1 MIPPPSVQ
9 NEGTVSLQHGNSRGK
24 DHGNVRLRL
33 LGSLTLWRDGA
44 PVALPASRKT
54 RALLTYLALAP
65 VATNRTRLCD
75 LLWDAPND
83 PRAELRWCLSK
94 LRALLDDDD
103 CKRVA
108 ATGETIALDFGPT
121 SIDANEVLH
130 AIQSDL
136 STVPL
141 DTLRETEA
149 LFDGPFA
156 DGLELD
162 GSPEF
167 TNWLAAQRR
176 RFRDVHVRLLEAL
189 IARCPTGSLD
199 AFMYIDKWLQLTP
212 FDCRPHDALLDA
224 LLASGRIQE
233 AELHLAA
240 TIKSF
245 DAEGV
250 SWLPI
255 RERWRAKRSAH
266 APAIEAFES
275 PSSGPRATLSE
286 ARGARRASICVMPF
300 ALRDANGTERRSVA
314 DGLTDDIITR
324 LAKLRAL
331 FVIARGSAYA
341 LAERRIAAEE
351 AGHLLNVDYV
361 ASGSLHIDRERLVV
375 VVELCDVRSGGI
387 LWAEDFRCKPDD
399 LLQAIEDIGD
409 RIVACIAEEIEGA
422 ERNRA
427 LLKSPESLDS
437 WEAYHRGLWHMYR
450 FNGADN
456 ARAMHF
462 FQRAI
467 RQDPTF
473 SRAYAG
479 LSFTHFQNAFL
490 HRPAERSLE
499 IDLAYEAAGQSL
511 LADDRDPAAHWA
523 MGRALWLR
531 ERHDDAL
538 GELQQCVRLSP
549 NFALGHYTLGFVQ
562 CQSGDPHAAIAAT
575 DMSRHLSPFDPLTFA
590 MHASRALAHARLREF
605 REAADWAMK
614 GAMRPNAHAHVL
626 AIAANCLG
634 MVSRDDEA
642 RRCVEA
648 IRRQAPNYTFD
659 DFARAFHLPAET
671 IALLRNHAPLIGL

>member
-1 MIPPPSVQ
+1 M
-9 NEGTVSLQHGNSRGK
+9 
-24 DHGNVRLRL
+24 
-33 LGSLTLWRDGA
+33 
-44 PVALPASRKT
+44 
-54 RALLTYLALAP
+54 LTYLALAP

-212 FDCRPHDALLDA
+212 FDCRSHNALLDA

-499 IDLAYEAAGQSL
+499 VDLAYEAAGQSL

-634 MVSRDDEA
+634 MVGRDDEA

>member
-1 MIPPPSVQ
+1 
-9 NEGTVSLQHGNSRGK
+9 
-24 DHGNVRLRL
+24 
-33 LGSLTLWRDGA
+33 LGSLSLWRDGA

-54 RALLTYLALAP
+54 RALLIYLALAP
-65 VATNRTRLCD
+65 APTNRTRLCD

-94 LRALLDDDD
+94 LRALLDDEDR
-103 CKRVA
+103 KRI
-108 ATGETIALDFGPT
+108 ATTGATIALDLV
-121 SIDANEVLH
+121 SANLDANEVLRVV
-130 AIQSDL
+130 QGDL
-136 STVPL
+136 TTAPL
-141 DTLRETEA
+141 DALRATEA
-149 LFDGPFA
+149 LFAGPLA
-156 DGLELD
+156 DGLEID

-167 TNWLAAQRR
+167 THWLDAQRR
-176 RFRDVHVRLLEAL
+176 RFHDAHVRLLDAL
-189 IARCPTGSLD
+189 IARCPKGSLD
-199 AFMYIDKWLQLTP
+199 AFTYIDKWLQLAP

-233 AELHLAA
+233 AELHLAT
-240 TIKSF
+240 TIKAF
-245 DAEGV
+245 DGEGV
-250 SWLPI
+250 NWLPI
-255 RERWRAKRSAH
+255 RERWRANRHAQ
-266 APAIEAFES
+266 APAIEAIEA
-275 PSSGPRATLSE
+275 PSTAVRTAAQETRNP
-286 ARGARRASICVMPF
+286 RRASICVMPF
-300 ALRDANGTERRSVA
+300 ALRGANASERRSVA

-341 LAERRIAAEE
+341 LAERKIAGDE
-351 AGHLLNVDYV
+351 AGRLLNVDYV
-361 ASGSLHIDRERLVV
+361 ASGSLQIDRDRLTVI
-375 VVELCDVRSGGI
+375 VELSDVRSGGI

-409 RIVACIAEEIEGA
+409 RIVACIAEEVEGA

-462 FQRAI
+462 FQLSI

-490 HRPAERSLE
+490 HRPTERLHE
-499 IDLAYEAAGQSL
+499 IDRAYEAAGQSL

-590 MHASRALAHARLREF
+590 MHASRALAHARLGDF

-634 MVSRDDEA
+634 MAGRDDEA

-648 IRRQAPNYTFD
+648 IRRQAPLYTFD

-671 IALLRNHAPLIGL
+671 IALLRQHAPLIGL